1 MKKTMLLTSLI
12 AVAAMAATIGSV
24 EFGTGTVTDVNTS
37 FKPSTDTKK
46 IEINGTTYT
55 HKLADTFVTT
65 EVKVKETGF
74 SFGGTFKAKDVVVF
88 TSETGPNAPK
98 NPDILKVFEDTTVWA
113 KYELPE
119 IKGFNSYV
127 KGSWEKIVNAKLEA
141 DVNTMVK
148 GVKVGVN
155 SNTTLPIYTEENDYG
170 KVVESTH
177 KIYAE
182 AKKLSVLDDVKGNVS
197 LTHTYNK
204 INSGD
209 KLNKVLGAAI
219 KNVAGEAEVNYNKFE
234 NLKLNGKVN
243 FKANVADKEL
253 KVKKNDVELV
263 VEDSALY
270 NHEYNVTATYTGVKD
285 LELVAN
291 PFVGHVGVSYKN
303 ENNKVSRNDAAY
315 YGVFASAKYTGV
327 KNLTLT
333 GKTQLAGVTY
343 VDVREDVVQPVATD
357 GHFFFD
363 VNAKYDHK
371 VTDKFT
377 VSPEAS
383 AKYAFETEYEALPN
397 AKVKALNHSLTLTP
411 KVSAE
416 YKPADSLTI
425 KGAVELPVSFGKVK
439 GINKKDDGTYQ
450 PTTDN
455 DLATKPENVFGYKS
469 TSFKT
474 SLNVKYTW

>member
-12 AVAAMAATIGSV
+12 AVAAMAATTGSV
-24 EFGTGTVTDVNTS
+24 EFGTGTVTDVNTL
-37 FKPSTDTKK
+37 FTPSQDKKK
-46 IEINGTTYT
+46 IEIKGTTYT

-88 TSETGPNAPK
+88 TNETGQNAPNNDDVIK
-98 NPDILKVFEDTTVWA
+98 KFEDTTIWA

-155 SNTTLPIYTEENDYG
+155 SNTTLPLVTEEDDYG

-243 FKANVADKEL
+243 FKANVADKKIE
-253 KVKKNDVELV
+253 VKKNDVKLFAEA
-263 VEDSALY
+263 EALY

-303 ENNKVSRNDAAY
+303 ENNKITRNDAAY

-333 GKTQLAGVTY
+333 GKTQLAGVTR
-343 VDVREDVVQPVATD
+343 VDVDKDVVKGVATD
-357 GHFFFD
+357 GYFFFD

-371 VTDKFT
+371 VSDKFT

-383 AKYAFETEYEALPN
+383 AKYAFETEDKVVGNTRE
-397 AKVKALNHSLTLTP
+397 VKAHNHSLTLTP

-425 KGAVELPVSFGKVK
+425 KGSVELPVSFG
-439 GINKKDDGTYQ
+439 GLGLNKA
-450 PTTDN
+450 DN
-455 DLATKPENVFGYKS
+455 GEYSKANASNPENVFGYKS